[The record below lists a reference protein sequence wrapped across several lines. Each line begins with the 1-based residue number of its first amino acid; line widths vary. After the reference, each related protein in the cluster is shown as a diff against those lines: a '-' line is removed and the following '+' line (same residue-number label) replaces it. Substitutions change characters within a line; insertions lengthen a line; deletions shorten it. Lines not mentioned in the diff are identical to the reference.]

1 MLRSAPVSLA
11 QVQSTERL
19 GEMLDLEEEVGE
31 PAKKGVASIKAPTD
45 PKKLM
50 LVQLN
55 NEKPPKKKI
64 APPKARLLQLDADI
78 KIDE

>member
-1 MLRSAPVSLA
+1 
-11 QVQSTERL
+11 
-19 GEMLDLEEEVGE
+19 MLDLDLGE
-31 PAKKGVASIKAPTD
+31 PIHKGVASVKAPKD

-64 APPKARLLQLDADI
+64 APGKTNLI
-78 KIDE
+78 

>member
-1 MLRSAPVSLA
+1 
-11 QVQSTERL
+11 
-19 GEMLDLEEEVGE
+19 MLDLDEDIGE
-31 PAKKGVASIKAPTD
+31 PVKKGVASVKAPTD
-45 PKKLM
+45 PRKLM

-64 APPKARLLQLDADI
+64 APAKARLLQLDADI

>member
-1 MLRSAPVSLA
+1 
-11 QVQSTERL
+11 
-19 GEMLDLEEEVGE
+19 MLDLEDEVSE
-31 PAKKGVASIKAPTD
+31 PAKKGVASVKAPTD

-64 APPKARLLQLDADI
+64 APPKARLL
-78 KIDE
+78 